1 MTVITLVIGVV
12 AAMALAVPLPAPAAG
27 IEPAESRFAQ
37 LIAVERAHAGL
48 ASYRVASDL
57 ADVARAHAEVM
68 AAGGRLYH
76 NPSLREQVQDWE
88 VVGENVGRGEAVE
101 EIHQALMDSS
111 THRRQIVST
120 RFVEVGVGVVRRD
133 GLIWVSQVFRLPMAP
148 APATTALPSRA
159 PAATG
164 APASVRAPATSPAPT
179 GPVPPVAAP
188 DVENAPAPSPPVD
201 PLAGHRGIPD
211 AGGTLRQVPTE
222 VAVAAGMLLMA
233 VSGLTSQVGGGAE
246 PARRRR
252 DRGLPAGRRPLGAWS
267 PARAEVL
274 TVESHRSRLAHDGP
288 TEQPALGLVE
298 QVLPGTVE

>member
-1 MTVITLVIGVV
+1 MTVEALTVPRRCRSVAVITLVIGVV
-12 AAMALAVPLPAPAAG
+12 AAMALALLLPAPAAG
-27 IEPAESRFAQ
+27 IDPAESRFAQ
-37 LIAVERAHAGL
+37 LIAGERAHAGL
-48 ASYRVASDL
+48 ASYRVAPDL

-148 APATTALPSRA
+148 APATTALASRS

-164 APASVRAPATSPAPT
+164 EPAGSRARATTPAPT

-188 DVENAPAPSPPVD
+188 DVENAPPPSPAAD
-201 PLAGHRGIPD
+201 PLGLRAVPD
-211 AGGTLRQVPTE
+211 AGGTPRQVPTE
-222 VAVAAGMLLMA
+222 VAVATGMLLMA
-233 VSGLTSQVGGGAE
+233 VSGLTSQVGGEAE

-252 DRGLPAGRRPLGAWS
+252 EP
-267 PARAEVL
+267 
-274 TVESHRSRLAHDGP
+274 
-288 TEQPALGLVE
+288 GLV
-298 QVLPGTVE
+298 GHW